1 MNESAFILKDI
12 NQYLVFIS
20 QVKNLS
26 ENTTKSYERD
36 LRKLSAFIKE
46 LKISNYSDIS
56 PEI

>member
-26 ENTTKSYERD
+26 ENTAKSYERD
-36 LRKLSAFIKE
+36 LRKLNAFIKE
-46 LKISNYSDIS
+46 LKISNY
-56 PEI
+56 